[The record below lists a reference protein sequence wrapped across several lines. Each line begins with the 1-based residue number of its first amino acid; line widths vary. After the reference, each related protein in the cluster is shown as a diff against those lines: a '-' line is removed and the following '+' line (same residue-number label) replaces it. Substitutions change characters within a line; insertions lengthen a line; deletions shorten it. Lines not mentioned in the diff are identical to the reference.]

1 MTLFLETVSGAFAEW
16 RGAPIDGIKYQRSIE
31 QKWSAEELAA
41 IGLYAPLPAD
51 PIPEGKV
58 ATASTVQRVDGAVKW
73 VHELRDAPPPVITV
87 PAVVS
92 MRQAR
97 LALLG
102 AGLLSQ
108 VDTAIDGM
116 DEPNKS
122 AARIEWE
129 YATELRRDHPLI
141 AGLAA
146 ELQLSEQ
153 QVDDLFIAA
162 SQIP

>member
-1 MTLFLETVSGAFAEW
+1 MTLYLETGSGFVRWNGEA
-16 RGAPIDGIKYQRSIE
+16 IDGILHPRSIK
-31 QKWSAEELAA
+31 QNWTAEDLAA
-41 IGLYAPLPAD
+41 IGLYAPVEAD
-51 PIPEGKV
+51 PIPEGKI
-58 ATASTVQRVDGAVKW
+58 STGQVVERVEGVVKY
-73 VHELRDAPPPVITV
+73 VHTLDDAPPPAV
-87 PAVVS
+87 PTVVS

-108 VDTAIDGM
+108 VDVAINGM

-122 AARIEWE
+122 TARIEWE

-153 QVDDLFIAA
+153 QVDALFIAA
-162 SQIP
+162 SQIA

>member
-1 MTLFLETVSGAFAEW
+1 MALYLETSTGFVLWAGEAISGI
-16 RGAPIDGIKYQRSIE
+16 RYQRAIE
-31 QKWSAEELAA
+31 RNWSSEDLAA
-41 IGLYAPLPAD
+41 IGLYAPSEAD
-51 PIPEGKV
+51 PIPEGKI
-58 ATASTVQRVDGAVKW
+58 STGQTVERVEGVVKY
-73 VHELRDAPPPVITV
+73 VHTLEDAPPPAV

-92 MRQAR
+92 MRQVR

-108 VDTAIDGM
+108 VDTAIDDM
-116 DEPNKS
+116 DEPDKS

-146 ELQLSEQ
+146 ELELSEQ

-162 SQIP
+162 SQIG